1 MRKSTDKPEK
11 KKLPAVTKEVQ
22 QKKAKEDHTTQFR
35 DERPETAA
43 IKQLQSMANDY
54 SAEPIQQKK
63 NDTGLPDQL
72 KSGIENVSG
81 HSMDDVKVHR
91 NSSKPSQL
99 NAHAYAQG
107 SEIHLASGQE
117 KHLAHE
123 AWHVVQQKQG
133 RVKPTKQMNGS
144 VNINDDA
151 GLENEADVMGAKVAQ
166 AKVKPAESLTAGKV
180 GSTAQLVLDETKRQE
195 TDVRMDHLVLDA
207 KVILKFLKQQGED
220 WAKIYGEKGK
230 EQAETMVRD
239 KLEGKKK
246 DYPAEIRREALKRYW
261 ASLSAEEKLELVSEA
276 GGVLSKVAKVMASA
290 GLHVASEVIQSGG
303 SGSSGGS
310 KPKKEKQEE
319 EPAKKPAKKKRS
331 SPSVAWISELT
342 TDDLDTLYQVYK
354 QKKKVMKKIDE
365 YQQKLVGESGKIGKA
380 VGAYV
385 GGKKTQMEFINR
397 VNERKQDFLVA
408 KKRYLFL
415 RDTIEKNQDKPR
427 YKDELAALL
436 DVFVNIKG
444 PAAIYIGLFDFEKQ
458 DEFSELCS
466 IALGNLKAANIKRPA
481 FAMVEKVGST
491 IMSGLK
497 KAKDF
502 VSGKSEEE
510 EARTQLVLENAQ
522 ESAAANLASTVGK
535 SWGGVTT
542 FWSKP
547 AGVTAISKALSKG
560 KSPKAKLQIASG
572 LAKESAGKESSNRDA
587 MTQIFYDALADV
599 NVEDVQS
606 VNRTASILAEVGG
619 QLG

>member
-1 MRKSTDKPEK
+1 MRKGSDKTEK
-11 KKLPAVTKEVQ
+11 KKRPAPTDTVQ
-22 QKKAKEDHTTQFR
+22 QVKSKNKSTSQFK
-35 DERPETAA
+35 DERPETMA

-54 SAEPIQQKK
+54 SAQPIQKKK

-72 KSGIENVSG
+72 KSSIENASG
-81 HSMDDVKVHR
+81 YSMDDVKVHR
-91 NSSKPSQL
+91 NSTKPSQL

-117 KHLAHE
+117 KHLPHE

-133 RVKPTKQMNGS
+133 RVKPTKQINNS

-151 GLENEADVMGAKVAQ
+151 GLEKEADVMGSKVAQ
-166 AKVKPAESLTAGKV
+166 AKGKSEEGLITGPAET
-180 GSTAQLVLDETKRQE
+180 TTQLVEDESKRQE
-195 TDVRMDHLVLDA
+195 TDFRMDHLIVET

-230 EQAETMVRD
+230 EQAQTMVKD

-261 ASLSAEEKLELVSEA
+261 ASLSAEEKLELVTEA

-290 GLHVASEVIQSGG
+290 GLQIASEALQSSG
-303 SGSSGGS
+303 SGSSKS
-310 KPKKEKQEE
+310 KKKKDE

-342 TDDLDTLYQVYK
+342 TEDLDNLYQVYK
-354 QKKKVMKKIDE
+354 QKKKVMSKIDE
-365 YQQKLVGESGKIGKA
+365 YQEKLVDESGKIGKA

-385 GGKKTQMEFINR
+385 GSKKTQLEFVKR

-415 RDTIEKNQDKPR
+415 RAAIEKNKDNPR
-427 YKDELAALL
+427 YKEELTALG
-436 DVFVNIKG
+436 DVFVNLRG
-444 PAAIYIGLFDFEKQ
+444 PAAIYLGLFDFERQ

-466 IALGNLKAANIKRPA
+466 IALSNLKVANVKRPA
-481 FAMVEKVGST
+481 YVMVEKVGSA
-491 IMSGLK
+491 IASGFNKLK
-497 KAKDF
+497 TKL
-502 VSGKSEEE
+502 SGKEGEEE
-510 EARTQLVLENAQ
+510 ERLQLELENAQ
-522 ESAAANLASTVGK
+522 ESAADSLVRTLGK
-535 SWGGVTT
+535 SWGGITT

-547 AGVTAISKALSKG
+547 AGVSAISKAVSKG
-560 KSPKAKLQIASG
+560 KTASAKLQIASG
-572 LAKESAGKESSNRDA
+572 LAKNSAGKESKNRDA
-587 MTQIFYDALADV
+587 MTQIFYEALADI
-599 NVEDVQS
+599 NVDDLQS
-606 VNRTASILAEVGG
+606 VNRTASILKEIGG
-619 QLG
+619 ELG

>member
-11 KKLPAVTKEVQ
+11 KKLPIIPQKVQ
-22 QKKAKEDHTTQFR
+22 QNKAKEEQTAQFK
-35 DERPETAA
+35 DERPETVA

-54 SAEPIQQKK
+54 SAQPLQQKK

-72 KSGIENVSG
+72 KSGIENASG
-81 HSMDDVKVHR
+81 YSMDDVKVHR
-91 NSSKPSQL
+91 NSAKPAQL

-107 SEIHLASGQE
+107 TDIHLASGQE

-133 RVKPTKQMNGS
+133 RVKPTKQVNGS
-144 VNINDDA
+144 VNVNDDA
-151 GLENEADVMGAKVAQ
+151 GLESEADVMGTKVAQ
-166 AKVKPAESLTAGKV
+166 TKIKSAEGLTNGAV
-180 GSTAQLVLDETKRQE
+180 GSIAQLVLDEGKREE
-195 TDVRMDHLVLDA
+195 TDVRMDHLVLEA

-230 EQAETMVRD
+230 EQAETMVKD

-290 GLHVASEVIQSGG
+290 GLQVASEVIQSGG
-303 SGSSGGS
+303 SGISEGS
-310 KPKKEKQEE
+310 KPKKEKQE

-342 TDDLDTLYQVYK
+342 TDDLETLYQVYK

-365 YQQKLVGESGKIGKA
+365 YQQKLVSESGKIGKA

-385 GGKKTQMEFINR
+385 GSKKTQLEFINR

-415 RDTIEKNQDKPR
+415 AAAIERNQDTAR
-427 YKDELAALL
+427 YQEELDALL

-458 DEFSELCS
+458 DEFSALCS
-466 IALGNLKAANIKRPA
+466 LALNNLKAANIKRPA
-481 FAMVEKVGST
+481 FVMVEKVGAT
-491 IMSGLK
+491 IVSGFK
-497 KAKDF
+497 KVKNF
-502 VSGKSEEE
+502 VSGKGAEEE
-510 EARTQLVLENAQ
+510 ERLQLVLENAQ
-522 ESAAANLASTVGK
+522 ELAAANLASTVGK
-535 SWGGVTT
+535 SWGGITT

-547 AGVTAISKALSKG
+547 AGVTAISKAVSKG
-560 KSPKAKLQIASG
+560 KSAKAKLQIASG

-599 NVEDVQS
+599 NVDDVQS
-606 VNRTASILAEVGG
+606 VNRTASILSEVGG

>member
-1 MRKSTDKPEK
+1 MRKSTEKTEK
-11 KKLPAVTKEVQ
+11 KKKPVINQEVQ
-22 QKKAKEDHTTQFR
+22 QKKAEKDTTAQFK
-35 DERPETAA
+35 DERPETMA

-54 SAEPIQQKK
+54 SAQSVQKK
-63 NDTGLPDQL
+63 DNDTGLPDQL
-72 KSGIENVSG
+72 KSGIENASG
-81 HSMDDVKVHR
+81 YSMDDVKVHR
-91 NSSKPSQL
+91 NSSKPAQL

-107 SEIHLASGQE
+107 TNIHLASGQE
-117 KHLAHE
+117 KHLPHE

-133 RVKPTKQMNGS
+133 RVKPTKQVNGS
-144 VNINDDA
+144 VNVNDDA
-151 GLENEADVMGAKVAQ
+151 GLESEADVMGAKVAQ
-166 AKVKPAESLTAGKV
+166 TKMKPDQALTTGAV
-180 GSTAQLVLDETKRQE
+180 GSTAQLVLDESKREE

-230 EQAETMVRD
+230 EQAETMVKD

-290 GLHVASEVIQSGG
+290 GLQVASEVVQSGG

-310 KPKKEKQEE
+310 KAKKEKQEE
-319 EPAKKPAKKKRS
+319 PVKKPAKKKRS

-380 VGAYV
+380 IGAYV
-385 GGKKTQMEFINR
+385 GGKKTQLEFVNR

-415 RDTIEKNQDKPR
+415 KAAIEKNKDNAR
-427 YKDELAALL
+427 YKEELAALQ
-436 DVFVNIKG
+436 DVFTNIKG

-481 FAMVEKVGST
+481 FVMVEKVGST
-491 IMSGLK
+491 IMSGFK
-497 KAKDF
+497 KVKDF
-502 VSGKSEEE
+502 VSGKGEEE
-510 EARTQLVLENAQ
+510 EARLQLVLENAQ

-535 SWGGVTT
+535 SWGGITT

-547 AGVTAISKALSKG
+547 AGVTAITKAVSKG
-560 KSPKAKLQIASG
+560 KTAKAKLQIASG

-587 MTQIFYDALADV
+587 MTQIFYDALADI
-599 NVEDVQS
+599 NVDDVHS
-606 VNRTASILAEVGG
+606 VNQTASILAEVGG

>member
-1 MRKSTDKPEK
+1 MRKGSDK
-11 KKLPAVTKEVQ
+11 KKRPVATPTVHQAKS
-22 QKKAKEDHTTQFR
+22 KKASTSQFK
-35 DERPETAA
+35 DERPETLA
-43 IKQLQSMANDY
+43 IKQLQSMANEH
-54 SAEPIQQKK
+54 SEHPIQKK
-63 NDTGLPDQL
+63 ENHTGLPDQL
-72 KSGIENVSG
+72 KSGVESASG
-81 HSMDDVKVHR
+81 YSMDDVKVYR
-91 NSSKPSQL
+91 NSPKPAQL

-107 SEIHLASGQE
+107 SEIHLGSGQE

-151 GLENEADVMGAKVAQ
+151 GLEKEADLMGGKVAQ
-166 AKVKPAESLTAGKV
+166 AKGKSEQGLTVRALG
-180 GSTAQLVLDETKRQE
+180 TTTQLVEDESKRQE

-207 KVILKFLKQQGED
+207 KMILKFLKQQGED

-290 GLHVASEVIQSGG
+290 GLQVASEVIHSSG
-303 SGSSGGS
+303 SGGS
-310 KPKKEKQEE
+310 KSKKQKQE

-385 GGKKTQMEFINR
+385 GGKKTQMEFVNR
-397 VNERKQDFLVA
+397 VNERRQDFLVA
-408 KKRYLFL
+408 KKRYIFL
-415 RDTIEKNQDKPR
+415 KAAMEKNKDKAR
-427 YKDELAALL
+427 YKEELAALL
-436 DVFVNIKG
+436 DIFVNIKG

-481 FAMVEKVGST
+481 FVMVEKVGSV
-491 IMSGLK
+491 IMSGFK

-502 VSGKSEEE
+502 VSGKGEEE
-510 EARTQLVLENAQ
+510 EARLQLELENAQ
-522 ESAAANLASTVGK
+522 ESAVGKLATTIGK
-535 SWGGVTT
+535 SWGGITT

-547 AGVTAISKALSKG
+547 AGVTAISKGVSKG
-560 KSPKAKLQIASG
+560 KSAKNKLQIASA

-587 MTQIFYDALADV
+587 MTQIFYDALADI

-606 VNRTASILAEVGG
+606 VNKAASIIQEIGG
-619 QLG
+619 ELG